1 MRITYTVE
9 AVCRRKTR
17 VDGQKLTPMADGA
30 VIPQAAAAASVA
42 AGVGVVDAAAV
53 AAAVAAEAA
62 ATDADDG
69 HASGVTI
76 GPTGGSALAQ
86 NGDAMGDGG
95 RSADTQ
101 GIVQEGGDVAA
112 KRGRGRREGRL
123 MTQRDGVKAGYSAR
137 GEAGLA
143 GEE

>member
-53 AAAVAAEAA
+53 EAA
-62 ATDADDG
+62 ATDAADG

-123 MTQRDGVKAGYSAR
+123 MTQRDGVKAGYPAR